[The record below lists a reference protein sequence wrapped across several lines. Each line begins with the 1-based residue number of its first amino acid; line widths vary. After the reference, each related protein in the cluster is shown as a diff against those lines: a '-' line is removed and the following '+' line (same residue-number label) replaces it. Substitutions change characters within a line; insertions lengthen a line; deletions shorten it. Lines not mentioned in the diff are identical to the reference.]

1 MVKNPPCNAGDAGR
15 FHMLQLNIG
24 MPKLRP
30 SAAKFFFFFL
40 KAFKEQILKINV
52 VKILFHETCFSF
64 QFFTIEYNVSCVF
77 AHMDL
82 NM

>member
-30 SAAKFFFFFL
+30 SAAKFFFFFKKLL
-40 KAFKEQILKINV
+40 KNRF
-52 VKILFHETCFSF
+52 
-64 QFFTIEYNVSCVF
+64 
-77 AHMDL
+77 
-82 NM
+82 